1 MKLKRKLLA
10 SKNDIANFVKKTN
23 FNNKLKDV
31 TSKENELN
39 ELSKKVKAIPKK
51 GLTKDLI
58 DKLSILDGGKY
69 FSSGI
74 FQNYLVLVSAKKY
87 FIYFSGTTRTELW
100 KSSRMSAESIEN
112 ITKSESN
119 FSSTFVD
126 HQTLISMDTV

>member
-10 SKNDIANFVKKTN
+10 SKNDIANFVKNTN
-23 FNNKLKDV
+23 FNNKLKGV

-58 DKLSILDGGKY
+58 DKLSILDGAKY

-74 FQNYLVLVSAKKY
+74 FHI
-87 FIYFSGTTRTELW
+87 F
-100 KSSRMSAESIEN
+100 
-112 ITKSESN
+112 
-119 FSSTFVD
+119 
-126 HQTLISMDTV
+126 